1 MAPKHFEFGPFR
13 LEPAE
18 HLLLRGEE
26 PVQLPPKAFET
37 LLLLVES
44 SGHVLQKN
52 ELMAALW
59 PDSFVEESNLTQNIF
74 LLRKALGEDQGDH
87 HYIKT
92 VPRVGYRFI
101 APVREILDQSEAVV
115 VESHI
120 RERIVVKEEIVE
132 HEEETGPGDTET
144 WGRGERTTDGIDR
157 SAFLASSKRLRM
169 GALILGASALLI
181 GSAVAFSHFRSAN
194 MAAVAAGTETR
205 AAAKQSAHD
214 AAYEAY
220 VNGRSLW
227 NKRTA
232 GTLFASISQFEQA
245 IGKDPD
251 FALAYD
257 GLADAYAFDHVRW
270 HEAEALARKASEI
283 DGSLAEPHATL
294 GFIRTFWEW
303 NWKDA
308 ELEFKQAL
316 KLNPNYATAHQ
327 WYAIH
332 LAVTGRQVESE
343 VEMRRAVA
351 LEPYS
356 AVMNADMGQIL
367 YFNRK
372 YDEAIA
378 ACRNSLNIDP
388 SFVNAHQYLYEIYTE
403 KGSYDEA
410 LEEFFRLNRTPGVAT
425 NDLAEGLLRKTYQA
439 KGIRGFWQYRVEEL
453 ARLGSDGY
461 EAAVIY
467 ARLGEKDKALAAL
480 ERARQRHEFNL
491 VFANADP
498 AFVSLYP
505 ERRFVDAIVRMGIA
519 PP

>member
-1 MAPKHFEFGPFR
+1 LIISGIESQRLFFR
-13 LEPAE
+13 LLRRFGRSLALGVATL
-18 HLLLRGEE
+18 HNVLLIDSPDDMNLFPLNG
-26 PVQLPPKAFET
+26 A
-37 LLLLVES
+37 
-44 SGHVLQKN
+44 
-52 ELMAALW
+52 LMAALW
-59 PDSFVEESNLTQNIF
+59 PDSFVEESNLTQNVF

-87 HYIKT
+87 YYIKT

-101 APVREILDQSEAVV
+101 APVRRVLDESDAVV
-115 VESHI
+115 VESRV

-132 HEEETGPGDTET
+132 HEEETGRGDTET
-144 WGRGERTTDGIDR
+144 GRRGERTNRIRR
-157 SAFLASSKRLRM
+157 SAVFTASSRVPIA
-169 GALILGASALLI
+169 GFIVGASALLI
-181 GSAVAFSHFRSAN
+181 GSAVAFSHFRSSN
-194 MAAVAAGTETR
+194 MAAVAAGKETR
-205 AAAKQSAHD
+205 AAAKQSEHD
-214 AAYEAY
+214 AAYETY

-245 IGKDPD
+245 IEKDPN

-283 DGSLAEPHATL
+283 DGILAEPHATL
-294 GFIRTFWEW
+294 GFIRAFWEW

-327 WYAIH
+327 WYAIQ

-343 VEMRRAVA
+343 VEMRRALA
-351 LEPYS
+351 LEPDS

-367 YFNRK
+367 YFNRR

-378 ACRNSLNIDP
+378 ACKKSLDLDP
-388 SFVNAHQYLYEIYTE
+388 DFFNAHQYLYEIYTE
-403 KGSYDEA
+403 KGLYDEA
-410 LEEFFRLNRTPGVAT
+410 LEEFFRLGKTPGAAT
-425 NDLAEGLLRKTYQA
+425 NDLAEGLLRETYKA
-439 KGIRGFWQYRVEEL
+439 KGIRGFWQYRVEDL
-453 ARLGSDGY
+453 VRLGSDGY
-461 EAAVIY
+461 DAAVIY
-467 ARLGEKDKALAAL
+467 ARLDEKDKALAAL
-480 ERARQRHEFNL
+480 ERAWQRHEFNL

-498 AFVSLYP
+498 TLVSLYT
-505 ERRFVDAIVRMGIA
+505 ERRVVAVIVRLGIA

>member
-1 MAPKHFEFGPFR
+1 MSQAPKHFEFGPFR

-18 HLLLRGEE
+18 HLLMRGEE

-37 LLLLVES
+37 LVLLVQS
-44 SGHVLQKN
+44 SGHVLQKSA
-52 ELMAALW
+52 LMEELW

-74 LLRKALGEDQGDH
+74 LVRKALGEDQAQQ
-87 HYIKT
+87 YVKT
-92 VPRVGYRFI
+92 IPRVGYRFMM
-101 APVREILDQSEAVV
+101 PVREIIDETNAVV
-115 VESHI
+115 VESHS
-120 RERIVVKEEIVE
+120 RERIVIKEEIVE
-132 HEEETGPGDTET
+132 QEEETGQGDTET
-144 WGRGERTTDGIDR
+144 GRRRERTDGIRR
-157 SAFLASSKRLRM
+157 SAVFTASSRVRIAGLIV
-169 GALILGASALLI
+169 GALALLI
-181 GSAVAFSHFRSAN
+181 GSAVAFSHFRSSS
-194 MAAVAAGTETR
+194 MAAVAAVKQR
-205 AAAKQSAHD
+205 AAKQSEHD

-220 VNGRSLW
+220 VSGRSLW

-232 GTLFASISQFEQA
+232 GALFASISQFEQA
-245 IGKDPD
+245 IDKDPD

-294 GFIRTFWEW
+294 GFIKTFWEW

-316 KLNPNYATAHQ
+316 KLNQNYATAHQ

-332 LAVTGRQVESE
+332 LAVRGRLVEGE
-343 VEMRRAVA
+343 VEMRRALA
-351 LEPYS
+351 LEPDS
-356 AVMNADMGQIL
+356 AVMNADMGQML

-378 ACRNSLNIDP
+378 ACKKSLDLDP
-388 SFVNAHQYLYEIYTE
+388 AFFNAHQYLYEIYSE
-403 KGSYDEA
+403 KGLYDEA
-410 LEEFFRLNRTPGVAT
+410 LEEYFRLGKTPGAAT
-425 NDLAEGLLRKTYQA
+425 NDLAEGLLRETYKA

-461 EAAVIY
+461 ESAVIY
-467 ARLGEKDKALAAL
+467 ARLGEKAKALAAL

-491 VFANADP
+491 ALATADP
-498 AFVSLYP
+498 ALVSLYP
-505 ERRFVDAIVRMGIA
+505 ERRFVDVIVGMGIA
-519 PP
+519 PS